1 MKESYKTIRPE
12 QIRNV
17 YQENPLTTDSSEQSR
32 TDLFRSSSGWMVF
45 WGKNTQDKIDTKIVQ
60 WLFYLLAAR
69 WMYLFGRMLI
79 LLIVHQRRV
88 DKCCVNINVLERQI
102 FTVYLTTSKAPMAS
116 LGTLQRMKTIT
127 MTQQILA
134 SRCSMARLWGG
145 FGQIDKL
152 CNSNQIYLY
161 NEGFPPCCCSSE
173 AWRREFWRIFCSLET
188 RGGIWEW
195 GLWWPA
201 GGTPGHGNMI
211 M

>member
-1 MKESYKTIRPE
+1 MNGILGKEHSRQDRYKNSSVIVLFACGRM
-12 QIRNV
+12 NV
-17 YQENPLTTDSSEQSR
+17 L
-32 TDLFRSSSGWMVF
+32 
-45 WGKNTQDKIDTKIVQ
+45 
-60 WLFYLLAAR
+60 
-69 WMYLFGRMLI
+69 GRMLI
-79 LLIVHQRRV
+79 LLIVHQRRD

-116 LGTLQRMKTIT
+116 LGTLQRMKTST

-161 NEGFPPCCCSSE
+161 NEGFLPCCCSSE

-188 RGGIWEW
+188 RGGISE
-195 GLWWPA
+195 
-201 GGTPGHGNMI
+201 
-211 M
+211 